1 MGALTIPRDSI
12 PIKRVFLKRRT
23 LGELGYE
30 RSNALEKGRSPPPHT
45 FNYEMSRREIYRGDN
60 LVAPQSKLTL

>member
-12 PIKRVFLKRRT
+12 PIKRVFLKRGT

-30 RSNALEKGRSPPPHT
+30 RSNALEKGRSPPAYFQLRNVT
-45 FNYEMSRREIYRGDN
+45 SRNI
-60 LVAPQSKLTL
+60 SW